1 MERTLR
7 LITCDDA
14 FRAHLIQGALDN
26 EGIPSVIHNEN
37 TSNVMRGFVSNL
49 SGVDVLVYEAD
60 YQKALDL
67 LEQNQM
73 VGEQLKFCP
82 VCGSEDIRFGL
93 KKGKRLRAF
102 FAAILALLS
111 ATPPGTAH
119 WEWHCR
125 RCGARFEQPV
135 SRTHVSEKKDG
146 NC

>member
-1 MERTLR
+1 MEKTVK
-7 LITCDDA
+7 LIACDDA

-60 YQKALDL
+60 YRKALDL

-73 VGEQLKFCP
+73 IGEQLKYCP
-82 VCGSEDIRFGL
+82 SCGSDDIRFGL
-93 KKGKRLRAF
+93 RKGKRLRAVW
-102 FAAILALLS
+102 AALLS
-111 ATPPGTAH
+111 ALSFAPPGTAH

-125 RCGARFEQPV
+125 QCGARFEQPV
-135 SRTHVSEKKDG
+135 SRSHRPEKKD
-146 NC
+146 

>member
-1 MERTLR
+1 MERTVK

-73 VGEQLKFCP
+73 VGEQLKYCP
-82 VCGSEDIRFGL
+82 SCGSDDIRFGL
-93 KKGKRLRAF
+93 RKGKRLRAVW
-102 FAAILALLS
+102 AALLS
-111 ATPPGTAH
+111 ALSFAPPGTAH

-125 RCGARFEQPV
+125 QCGARFEQPV
-135 SRTHVSEKKDG
+135 SRSHRPEKKD
-146 NC
+146 

>member
-60 YQKALDL
+60 YRKALDL

-73 VGEQLKFCP
+73 IGEQLKYCP
-82 VCGSEDIRFGL
+82 SCGSDDIRFGL
-93 KKGKRLRAF
+93 RKGKRLRAVW
-102 FAAILALLS
+102 AALLS
-111 ATPPGTAH
+111 ALSFAPPGTAH

-125 RCGARFEQPV
+125 QCGARFEQPV
-135 SRTHVSEKKDG
+135 SRSHRPEKKD
-146 NC
+146 

>member
-1 MERTLR
+1 MEKTVK

-60 YQKALDL
+60 HQKALDI

-73 VGEQLKFCP
+73 VGEQLKYCP
-82 VCGSEDIRFGL
+82 FCGSDDIKFGL
-93 KKGKRLRAF
+93 KKGKRLRTF

-111 ATPPGTAH
+111 LTPPSTAH

-135 SRTHVSEKKDG
+135 SWSHRPEKED
-146 NC
+146 

>member
-1 MERTLR
+1 MRKESSNEAAMERTLR

-60 YQKALDL
+60 YLLVYEADYQKALDI

-73 VGEQLKFCP
+73 VGEQLKYCP
-82 VCGSEDIRFGL
+82 FCGSDDIKFGL
-93 KKGKRLRAF
+93 KKGKRLRTF
-102 FAAILALLS
+102 FAAIL
-111 ATPPGTAH
+111 
-119 WEWHCR
+119 
-125 RCGARFEQPV
+125 
-135 SRTHVSEKKDG
+135 
-146 NC
+146 

>member
-1 MERTLR
+1 MERTVK

-14 FRAHLIQGALDN
+14 FRAHLIQGALEN

-60 YQKALDL
+60 YRKALDL

-73 VGEQLKFCP
+73 IGEQLKYCP
-82 VCGSEDIRFGL
+82 SCGSDDIRFGL
-93 KKGKRLRAF
+93 RKGKRLRAVW
-102 FAAILALLS
+102 AALLS
-111 ATPPGTAH
+111 ALSFAPPGTAH

-125 RCGARFEQPV
+125 QCGARFEQPV
-135 SRTHVSEKKDG
+135 SWSHRPEKED
-146 NC
+146 

>member
-1 MERTLR
+1 MERTVK

-14 FRAHLIQGALDN
+14 FRAHLIQGALEN

-67 LEQNQM
+67 LERNQM
-73 VGEQLKFCP
+73 IGEQLKYCP
-82 VCGSEDIRFGL
+82 ACGSDDIRFGL
-93 KKGKRLRAF
+93 RKGKRLRAVW
-102 FAAILALLS
+102 AALLS
-111 ATPPGTAH
+111 ALTFAPPGTAH

-125 RCGARFEQPV
+125 QCGARFEQPV
-135 SRTHVSEKKDG
+135 SRGYRPEKED
-146 NC
+146 

>member
-1 MERTLR
+1 MEKTVK

-60 YQKALDL
+60 HQKALAI

-73 VGEQLKFCP
+73 VGEQLKYCP
-82 VCGSEDIRFGL
+82 FCGSDDIKFGL
-93 KKGKRLRAF
+93 KKGKRLRTF

-111 ATPPGTAH
+111 LTPPGTAH

-135 SRTHVSEKKDG
+135 SWSHRPEKED
-146 NC
+146 

>member
-1 MERTLR
+1 MERTVK

-14 FRAHLIQGALDN
+14 FRAHLIQGALEN

-73 VGEQLKFCP
+73 IGEQLKYCP
-82 VCGSEDIRFGL
+82 SCGSDDIRFGL
-93 KKGKRLRAF
+93 RKGKRLRA
-102 FAAILALLS
+102 
-111 ATPPGTAH
+111 
-119 WEWHCR
+119 
-125 RCGARFEQPV
+125 V
-135 SRTHVSEKKDG
+135 
-146 NC
+146 

>member
-1 MERTLR
+1 MEKTVK

-73 VGEQLKFCP
+73 IGEQLKYCP
-82 VCGSEDIRFGL
+82 SCGSDDIRFGL
-93 KKGKRLRAF
+93 RKGKRLRAVW
-102 FAAILALLS
+102 AALLS
-111 ATPPGTAH
+111 ALSFAPPGTAH

-125 RCGARFEQPV
+125 QCGARFEQPV
-135 SRTHVSEKKDG
+135 SRSHRPEKKD
-146 NC
+146 